1 MDPTAKKET
10 LYISFWVIPLFLAME
25 LVFLLLGRM
34 DLSVLGG
41 GLAGSVLAVGNYAIM
56 SQAVVKAVSSGE
68 PARASRYIQTS
79 RTLRLLGLAALCA
92 LCVGVLKTNVYATLI
107 PLIFPRIGIAFRPL
121 MDRKRGKKSAE
132 TEGSDL
138 LD

>member
-10 LYISFWVIPLFLAME
+10 LYISFWVIPLFLVME

-34 DLSVLGG
+34 NGSVLGG
-41 GLAGSVLAVGNYAIM
+41 GLAGAVLAVGNYAMM
-56 SQAVVKAVSSGE
+56 SLAVVKAVSSGE

-79 RTLRLLGLAALCA
+79 RTLRLLGMTGLCA
-92 LCVGVLKTNVYATLI
+92 LCIGVLKTNVYATLI
-107 PLIFPRIGIAFRPL
+107 PLLFPRIGIAFRPIV
-121 MDRKRGKKSAE
+121 DRKLGKKSPE